1 MRSSKPLG
9 RSSARMIS
17 TTGLNF
23 CRGTSRSVTV
33 SIIQNPVATD
43 GKSERFTIFLARAA
57 NRFSVGVLAGKSTGY
72 LDRLNT
78 QQCLQMANFPAN
90 RRIWSR
96 SCHNVRP
103 SRSNSVSQE
112 VSKVAKFRSEW
123 IRIRRHER
131 DGQWV
136 GRKPFFKKIWNA
148 AKISGPKALA
158 R

>member
-1 MRSSKPLG
+1 
-9 RSSARMIS
+9 
-17 TTGLNF
+17 
-23 CRGTSRSVTV
+23 
-33 SIIQNPVATD
+33 
-43 GKSERFTIFLARAA
+43 
-57 NRFSVGVLAGKSTGY
+57 
-72 LDRLNT
+72 
-78 QQCLQMANFPAN
+78 
-90 RRIWSR
+90 
-96 SCHNVRP
+96 
-103 SRSNSVSQE
+103 VSQE